1 MPCAAMYEVKQA
13 AIARAID
20 VLRGG
25 PLTAA
30 AFAVK
35 MWPDRVT
42 GRTPGQHSKMGH
54 SFLRRLGE
62 LNYISRIG
70 DLWTVSVF
78 DGRTAGGQA
87 VHGETNGYPSA
98 NGYPVGPP
106 PDGHSTANGYP
117 VQHSTGQATGQAIG
131 HVTEQAERQRL
142 HRLVQQAGELLPTVT
157 HDAVFGDLRI
167 RSIAVDAALVE
178 ACAIVVLSGHQANV
192 YPPCSA
198 PSMLVGLSP
207 AEAAR
212 VLLLRWNQSGQAP
225 ELPRAGAW
233 IRVPDGI
240 IACPGF
246 WRPAGASVGWIDPED
261 VRARVQRQ
269 RAAAGLA

>member
-1 MPCAAMYEVKQA
+1 MYEVKQA
-13 AIARAID
+13 HVARAVDI
-20 VLRGG
+20 LRGG

-30 AFAVK
+30 AFAAK
-35 MWPDRVT
+35 MWPDRRNVD
-42 GRTPGQHSKMGH
+42 GGERSRSQLSHAGH
-54 SFLRRLGE
+54 AFLRRLGALGYVDKLGE
-62 LNYISRIG
+62 LWLIHQLSGNG
-70 DLWTVSVF
+70 SV
-78 DGRTAGGQA
+78 D
-87 VHGETNGYPSA
+87 PSA
-98 NGYPVGPP
+98 NGLPNAAPNEL
-106 PDGHSTANGYP
+106 ANGSP
-117 VQHSTGQATGQAIG
+117 NHSPLHRSDESQGSQAD
-131 HVTEQAERQRL
+131 RLRL
-142 HRLVQQAGELLPTVT
+142 HRLVQQAGEPVTSVT

-246 WRPAGASVGWIDPED
+246 WRPAGAPASWVDPED
-261 VRARVQRQ
+261 VRARVQRL
-269 RAAAGLA
+269 RALAGLA